1 MDPSTRDTGAAARD
15 DEALATSLNVS
26 VKDGVTLAFHVT
38 NTTSQQVELD
48 FRSGQTYDFVVVD
61 SVGKELWRW
70 SEGRMFTQALQNKLL
85 RPRETLT
92 FEERWTSPPRSGTF
106 TALGS
111 LTSNNHP
118 VSERVSFTLP

>member
-1 MDPSTRDTGAAARD
+1 MNSPTTDTGPTASRE
-15 DEALATSLNVS
+15 EALATSLNVT

-38 NTTSQQVELD
+38 NTSSQQVELN
-48 FRSGQTYDFVVVD
+48 FHSGQTYDFVVID
-61 SVGKELWRW
+61 SAGKELWRW
-70 SEGRMFTQALQNKLL
+70 SEERMFTQALQNKLL

-92 FEERWTSPPRSGTF
+92 FEEKWASPPRSGTF
-106 TALGS
+106 TAVGS